1 MNPDHL
7 TQNGNFHPPMSTS
20 LHFLPRMLEIETYP
34 INIVT
39 TNTPNSKYP
48 VLVYRNVLTGPM
60 IDQSTDEA
68 ARKEHIKQLMEAN
81 NWRPEVSNIYQL
93 IFGLSYSHSREFTA
107 VLPLHIITLMFTKL
121 TLYLRDHPVSVWDRM

>member
-1 MNPDHL
+1 
-7 TQNGNFHPPMSTS
+7 
-20 LHFLPRMLEIETYP
+20 
-34 INIVT
+34 
-39 TNTPNSKYP
+39 
-48 VLVYRNVLTGPM
+48 M